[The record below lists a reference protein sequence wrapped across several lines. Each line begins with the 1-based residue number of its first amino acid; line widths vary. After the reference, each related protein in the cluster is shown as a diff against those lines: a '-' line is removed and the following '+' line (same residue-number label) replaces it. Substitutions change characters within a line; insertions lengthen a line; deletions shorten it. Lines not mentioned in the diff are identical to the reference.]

1 MCRHVPAGKNCCYQ
15 TIGPGCLH
23 TRMNGRKT
31 EFLLCRGI
39 QADTVGRTLIMR
51 PATVPIYTESPE
63 ILLGGTDG

>member
-1 MCRHVPAGKNCCYQ
+1 
-15 TIGPGCLH
+15 
-23 TRMNGRKT
+23 MNGRKT